1 MQSSRVL
8 TAFLCILAPL
18 LAVETRTWDQSEQ
31 ADFERGTLTRLSL
44 SSEGRLMPAP
54 VVKELF
60 DASATFLW
68 TVARDSK
75 GNIYAGGGGVGG
87 SKAKLIQIDPGG
99 NAKTLA
105 ELEGLAIQAIAID
118 RQDRVYAATS
128 PDGKVY
134 RVDAASGKAD
144 VFYDPKTKYIWSLA
158 FAKSGDLFVAT
169 GDQGEIHR
177 VTPAGAGSVFYKTE
191 EAHARSL
198 AMDANDNLIAGTE
211 PSGLILRISPA
222 GQGFVLYEAPK
233 REITALAV
241 ASNGMIYASATGNKL
256 PATAPVT
263 PAAGRGGGGANANQA
278 PAVTVAPA
286 GRGGGAPP
294 ATANPATG
302 VPGGSEVYRIQPDGY
317 ARKVW
322 NHAQDVVYALAFDA
336 QGRVVIGTGN
346 RGMVY
351 RIDGDRSYTRLANLA
366 PAQVTA
372 FCTAPGGRIYA
383 ATGNIGEVFSIGP
396 ESESSGTL
404 ESDVF
409 DASGFS
415 DWGRLTPLTR
425 GQGNVTFE
433 TRSGNVSR
441 AQKDWSPW
449 ARLAGDRI
457 ASPAARF
464 LQYRATITGA
474 AELYDVATAYETR
487 NVAPVVE
494 EIEITP
500 ANYKFPAPSGAPA
513 ASTTLNLPA
522 LGKKPAPATA
532 SSGDSSTPALTFAK
546 GQIGARW
553 LAADENGDTLAFKV
567 EIRGD
572 GETAWKLLKDGI
584 REKYYSWDSTAFP
597 DGKYYLRVTASDA
610 PANPPEQ
617 ALSGSRESERF
628 LIDNSPP
635 EITGL
640 MAGLIAPI
648 GQTATKID
656 VRFHA
661 KDAWSVLEKAEYS
674 VNGGDWKVVEPTTR
688 IADSEEHDYRFQV
701 ERGQGEVTIA
711 VRVKDAY
718 ANEAAAKT
726 VVK

>member
-1 MQSSRVL
+1 MQISRVL
-8 TAFLCILAPL
+8 GVFLCILAPL
-18 LAVETRTWDQSEQ
+18 CAVETRTWEQSDQG
-31 ADFERGTLTRLSL
+31 DFERGTLTKLSL
-44 SSEGRLMPAP
+44 SSDGRVAPAP
-54 VVKELF
+54 VVKELY
-60 DASATFLW
+60 DASVTFLW
-68 TVARDSK
+68 GIARDSK
-75 GNIYAGGGGVGG
+75 GNLYAGGGGIGG
-87 SKAKLIQIDPGG
+87 AKAKLVQIDPSGK
-99 NAKTLA
+99 AKTFA
-105 ELEGLAIQAIAID
+105 EIDGLAVQAVAID

-134 RVDAASGKAD
+134 RVDTSGKAQ
-144 VFYDPKTKYIWSLA
+144 VFYDPKTKYIWALA
-158 FAKSGDLFVAT
+158 FAPNGDLFVAT

-198 AMDANDNLIAGTE
+198 AVDASGNLIAGTE
-211 PSGLILRISPA
+211 PSGLVLRISPA

-233 REITALAV
+233 REITTVAV
-241 ASNGMIYASATGNKL
+241 AADGTIYASGTGNKQ
-256 PATAPVT
+256 AARA
-263 PAAGRGGGGANANQA
+263 PAA
-278 PAVTVAPA
+278 PPPA
-286 GRGGGAPP
+286 GRGGEGDGPITAVPGALPAGRGGAAPP
-294 ATANPATG
+294 ATANPVAAI
-302 VPGGSEVYRIQPDGY
+302 PGGSEVYRVQPDGY

-322 NHAQDVVYALAFDA
+322 NHAQDVVYALAFDG

-351 RIDGDRSYTRLANLA
+351 RIDNDHSYTRLATLA

-409 DASGFS
+409 DAGGFS
-415 DWGRLTPLTR
+415 DWGRLTWMTQ
-425 GQGNVTFE
+425 GQGGVTFE

-449 ARLAGDRI
+449 AKLAGERI
-457 ASPAARF
+457 VSPPARF
-464 LQYRATITGA
+464 LQYRATVAGT
-474 AELYDVATAYETR
+474 AELYDVASAYEMR

-500 ANYKFPAPSGAPA
+500 ANYRFPAPSVSSAVPA
-513 ASTTLNLPA
+513 TLNLPP
-522 LGKKPAPATA
+522 LGKKATPSNGA
-532 SSGDSSTPALTFAK
+532 NGLGDAGTPTLTFAK

-553 LAADENGDTLAFKV
+553 LATDENGDALAFKV
-567 EIRGD
+567 EIRGE
-572 GETAWKLLKDGI
+572 GETGWKLLKDEI
-584 REKYYSWDSTAFP
+584 HERHFSWDSTAFP
-597 DGKYYLRVTASDA
+597 DGKYYLRVTASDS
-610 PANPPEQ
+610 PSNPPEQ
-617 ALSGSRESERF
+617 ALSASRESDRF

-635 EITGL
+635 AITGL
-640 MAGLIAPI
+640 TGTVNGA
-648 GQTATKID
+648 KID

-661 KDAWSVLEKAEYS
+661 KDAWSVLDSAEYS
-674 VNGGDWKVVEPTTR
+674 VNGGEWKVVEPTTR
-688 IADSEEHDYRFQV
+688 LADSEEHDYRFQV
-701 ERGQGEVTIA
+701 DRGQGEITIA

>member
-8 TAFLCILAPL
+8 TALLCILAPL
-18 LAVETRTWDQSEQ
+18 LAVETRTWEQSEQ
-31 ADFERGTLTRLSL
+31 TDFERGTLTRLSL
-44 SSEGRLMPAP
+44 SSDGRLMPAP

-60 DASATFLW
+60 DASVTFLW
-68 TVARDSK
+68 TLARDSQ

-87 SKAKLIQIDPGG
+87 SKARLVKIDAAGAG
-99 NAKTLA
+99 KTLA
-105 ELEGLAIQAIAID
+105 ELDGLAVQAVAVD

-144 VFYDPKTKYIWSLA
+144 VFYDPKTKYIWALA
-158 FAKSGDLFVAT
+158 FAKNGDLFVAT

-177 VTPAGAGSVFYKTE
+177 VTPAGTGSVFYKTE

-211 PSGLILRISPA
+211 PSGLILRISQA

-233 REITALAV
+233 REVTAV
-241 ASNGMIYASATGNKL
+241 AVAANGAIYASATGNKQA
-256 PATAPVT
+256 ATAPGAA
-263 PAAGRGGGGANANQA
+263 PAAGRGGGGGNANPA
-278 PAVTVAPA
+278 PAVVVAPA
-286 GRGGGAPP
+286 GRGGAPP
-294 ATANPATG
+294 ATANPAAG

-317 ARKVW
+317 ARRVW
-322 NHAQDVVYALAFDA
+322 NHAQDVVYAMAFDA

-351 RIDGDRSYTRLANLA
+351 RIDGDRSYTRLVNLA

-372 FCTAPGGRIYA
+372 LSTAPGGKVYA

-396 ESESSGTL
+396 ESEASGTFD
-404 ESDVF
+404 SDVL
-409 DASGFS
+409 DAGGFS
-415 DWGRLTPLTR
+415 DWGRLTPLTK
-425 GQGNVTFE
+425 GQGSVTFE

-449 ARLAGDRI
+449 ARLSGGRI

-464 LQYRATITGA
+464 LQYRVTIAGP
-474 AELYDVATAYETR
+474 AELYDVSTAYEMK

-500 ANYKFPAPSGAPA
+500 ANYKFPAPAGPA
-513 ASTTLNLPA
+513 AAPSTLNLPA
-522 LGKKPAPATA
+522 VGKKPAPPA
-532 SSGDSSTPALTFAK
+532 SPSGDGGSTPAMTFAK

-553 LAADENGDTLAFKV
+553 LATDENGDTLAFKV
-567 EIRGD
+567 EIRGE
-572 GETAWKLLKDGI
+572 GETGWKLLKDGI
-584 REKYYSWDSTAFP
+584 RERYYSWDSTAFP
-597 DGKYYLRVTASDA
+597 DGRYYLRVTASDS
-610 PANPPEQ
+610 PSNPPEQ
-617 ALSGSRESERF
+617 ALTGSRESDRF

-635 EITGL
+635 EISGLAGTVTG
-640 MAGLIAPI
+640 G
-648 GQTATKID
+648 TID

-661 KDAWSVLEKAEYS
+661 KDAWTILEKAEYS

-701 ERGQGEVTIA
+701 DRGQGEVTIA
-711 VRVKDAY
+711 VRVKNAY

-726 VVK
+726 VVR

>member
-18 LAVETRTWDQSEQ
+18 WAIETRTWDQSEQ
-31 ADFERGTLTRLSL
+31 SDFERGTLTKLSL
-44 SSEGRLMPAP
+44 SSDGRLTPAP
-54 VVKELF
+54 VVKEIF
-60 DASATFLW
+60 DASVTFLW

-75 GNIYAGGGGVGG
+75 GNLYAGGGGVGG
-87 SKAKLIQIDPGG
+87 SKAKLVQIDPSGH
-99 NAKTLA
+99 AKTLA
-105 ELEGLAIQAIAID
+105 ELEGLAIQAVAID

-134 RVDAASGKAD
+134 RVDAATGKAD
-144 VFYDPKTKYIWSLA
+144 VFYDPKTKYIWALA
-158 FAKSGDLFVAT
+158 FAKNGDLFVAT

-241 ASNGMIYASATGNKL
+241 APNGMIYASSTGNKQA
-256 PATAPVT
+256 ATAPTT
-263 PAAGRGGGGANANQA
+263 PAAGRGGGGANAIPNPA
-278 PAVTVAPA
+278 PAMGATPA
-286 GRGGGAPP
+286 GRGGGGAPP
-294 ATANPATG
+294 ATANPAAG

-351 RIDGDRSYTRLANLA
+351 RVDGDGSYTRLANLA

-372 FCTAPGGRIYA
+372 FCSAPGGRIYA

-396 ESESSGTL
+396 ESETSGTL

-449 ARLAGDRI
+449 ARLTGDRI

-464 LQYRATITGA
+464 LQYRATIAGA

-500 ANYKFPAPSGAPA
+500 ANYKFPAPSGPPA

-522 LGKKPAPATA
+522 LGKKPTPATV
-532 SSGDSSTPALTFAK
+532 SSADSGSTPALTFAK

-553 LAADENGDTLAFKV
+553 LATDENGDALAFKV

-584 REKYYSWDSTAFP
+584 RERYYSWDSTAYA

-610 PANPPEQ
+610 PSNPPEQ
-617 ALSGSRESERF
+617 ALSASRESERF

-635 EITGL
+635 EISALTGTVNG
-640 MAGLIAPI
+640 A
-648 GQTATKID
+648 KID

-661 KDAWSVLEKAEYS
+661 KDAWNILEKAEYS

-688 IADSEEHDYRFQV
+688 IADYEEHDYRFQMDR
-701 ERGQGEVTIA
+701 EQGEVTIA

>member
-1 MQSSRVL
+1 MQSSRILTVL
-8 TAFLCILAPL
+8 LCVLAPL
-18 LAVETRTWDQSEQ
+18 LAVETRTWEQSEQ
-31 ADFERGTLTRLSL
+31 ADFERGTLTKLSL
-44 SSEGRLMPAP
+44 SSDGRLMPAP
-54 VVKELF
+54 VVKEIF
-60 DASATFLW
+60 DASVTFLW

-75 GNIYAGGGGVGG
+75 GNVYAGGGGVGG
-87 SKAKLIQIDPGG
+87 SKAKLVQIDPGG

-105 ELEGLAIQAIAID
+105 ELDGLAIQAVAID

-144 VFYDPKTKYIWSLA
+144 VFYDPKTKYIWALA
-158 FAKSGDLFVAT
+158 FAQNGDLFVAT

-198 AMDANDNLIAGTE
+198 ALDGNDNLIAGTE

-233 REITALAV
+233 REVTAVAI
-241 ASNGMIYASATGNKL
+241 ASNGMIYASATGNKQ
-256 PATAPVT
+256 PATAPAV
-263 PAAGRGGGGANANQA
+263 PAAGRGGGGATPNPA
-278 PAVTVAPA
+278 PAVGAAAPA
-286 GRGGGAPP
+286 GRAGAGAPP
-294 ATANPATG
+294 AVANPAAG
-302 VPGGSEVYRIQPDGY
+302 VPGGSEVYRIQSDGY

-351 RIDGDRSYTRLANLA
+351 RIDGDRSYTRLTNLA

-372 FCTAPGGRIYA
+372 FCAAPGGKIYA

-396 ESESSGTL
+396 ENEASGTL

-415 DWGRLTPLTR
+415 DWGRLTSLTK

-449 ARLAGDRI
+449 MRLSGDRI

-464 LQYRATITGA
+464 LQYRATVTGA
-474 AELYDVATAYETR
+474 AELYDVSTAYETR
-487 NVAPVVE
+487 NIAPVVE

-500 ANYKFPAPSGAPA
+500 PNYKFPAPSGAPA

-522 LGKKPAPATA
+522 LGKKPPPATA
-532 SSGDSSTPALTFAK
+532 SSGDAGSTPALTFAK

-553 LAADENGDTLAFKV
+553 LATDDNGDTLAFKL

-572 GETAWKLLKDGI
+572 SETAWKLLKDGI
-584 REKYYSWDSTAFP
+584 RERYFSWDSTAFP

-610 PANPPEQ
+610 PSNAPEQ
-617 ALSGSRESERF
+617 ALSASRESDRF
-628 LIDNSPP
+628 LIDNSAP

-640 MAGLIAPI
+640 TGAVNGAR
-648 GQTATKID
+648 ID

-661 KDAWSVLEKAEYS
+661 KDAWNVLEKAEYS

-701 ERGQGEVTIA
+701 DRGQGEVTIA